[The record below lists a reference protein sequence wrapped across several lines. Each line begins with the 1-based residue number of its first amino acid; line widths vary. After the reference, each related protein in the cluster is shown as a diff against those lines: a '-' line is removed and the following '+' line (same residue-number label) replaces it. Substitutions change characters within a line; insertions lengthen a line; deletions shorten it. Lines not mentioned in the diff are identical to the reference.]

1 MSSSAKRRKI
11 IEEASAKVAVKKTKT
26 PKPEPVKEK
35 SSSPEP
41 EAEQASKEE
50 ADAPAAAEEKAAPKS
65 FKDLVCSQSTRS
77 SL

>member
-11 IEEASAKVAVKKTKT
+11 TEEAPAKVAVKKTKT

-41 EAEQASKEE
+41 EAELASKEE

-65 FKDLVCSQSTRS
+65 FKDLVCSQFKRS

>member
-1 MSSSAKRRKI
+1 MSSSAKKRKI
-11 IEEASAKVAVKKTKT
+11 SEEAPAKVAVKKIKS

-50 ADAPAAAEEKAAPKS
+50 ADVPADAEEKAAPKS
-65 FKDLVCSQSTRS
+65 FKDLVCSQFTRS

>member
-11 IEEASAKVAVKKTKT
+11 TEEAPAKVSVKKTKT

-41 EAEQASKEE
+41 AAEQASKEE

-65 FKDLVCSQSTRS
+65 FKDLVCSQFT
-77 SL
+77 